1 MPAGLIDLKTIDS
14 IPRFMDS
21 VSKSV
26 ILKNSYAIEGNA
38 LGLAEG
44 DPDGDAEGDPEG
56 LADGD
61 AEGFAKGCADG
72 DSEGKPVGIM
82 VGAGVGA
89 QVFTTQKVLYSQ
101 LHRSNNTSNR
111 LPASQEIILVGLPF
125 KQRAYS

>member
-1 MPAGLIDLKTIDS
+1 MPAGLIDLRTVDS

-21 VSKSV
+21 VSNPV
-26 ILKNSYAIEGNA
+26 ILKNSYAIVGNA

-61 AEGFAKGCADG
+61 AEGLADGLADG
-72 DSEGKPVGIM
+72 DSEGESVGDM

-89 QVFTTQKVLYSQ
+89 QLFTMQKVLCSQ

-111 LPASQEIILVGLPF
+111 FPAPQEIISVGFPL